1 MRLTARRQRVRGLRY
16 KASVRFGGT
25 TVLAPVRKT
34 RRFR

>member
-1 MRLTARRQRVRGLRY
+1 MRLTTRRNGSRALRY

-25 TVLAPVRKT
+25 SVLAPVRKT